1 MNIEPIIRVENLS
14 AVFPNGNGGLKALD
28 KLSFMVYPRE
38 FVCVLGPSGG
48 GKSTLLRI
56 LSGLIPAS
64 DGVVYYQGYPVHAPQ
79 TGIGIVFQKA
89 NLMPW
94 RNVIDNILLPLELSG
109 LPKVEARKKG
119 EELIDLVGLRG
130 FENSFPNAL
139 SGGMEQRVAI
149 ARALIH
155 DPELLLLD
163 EPFGALDALTR
174 EKMGYELMKIW
185 HARQKT
191 VIMVTH
197 SISEAI
203 YLSDRIM
210 VLSNRPGRIRLDI
223 EVKLSRPRDEWSR
236 YDQRYMEVARSVR
249 AQIEDS

>member
-1 MNIEPIIRVENLS
+1 MQTL
-14 AVFPNGNGGLKALD
+14 ALGL
-28 KLSFMVYPRE
+28 
-38 FVCVLGPSGG
+38 
-48 GKSTLLRI
+48 
-56 LSGLIPAS
+56 
-64 DGVVYYQGYPVHAPQ
+64 
-79 TGIGIVFQKA
+79 
-89 NLMPW
+89 
-94 RNVIDNILLPLELSG
+94 
-109 LPKVEARKKG
+109 
-119 EELIDLVGLRG
+119 
-130 FENSFPNAL
+130 
-139 SGGMEQRVAI
+139 
-149 ARALIH
+149 
-155 DPELLLLD
+155 
-163 EPFGALDALTR
+163 GALPVYFLAR

>member
-1 MNIEPIIRVENLS
+1 MDGEPIIRVENLS
-14 AVFPNGNGGLKALD
+14 AVFPNGNGGLKALE
-28 KLSFMVYPRE
+28 KLTFEVFSRE

-64 DGVVYYQGYPVHAPQ
+64 YGQVYYQGNPVRAPQ
-79 TGIGIVFQKA
+79 SGIGIVFQKA

-94 RNVIDNILLPLELSG
+94 RNVLDNIMLPLELSG
-109 LPKVEARKKG
+109 MAKAESRKKG
-119 EELIDLVGLRG
+119 QEMIELVGLQG
-130 FENSFPNAL
+130 FESSYPGEL

-185 HARQKT
+185 QARQKT

-210 VLSNRPGRIRLDI
+210 VLSKRPGRIRLDI
-223 EVKLSRPRDEWSR
+223 DVKLPRPRDEWSR

>member
-1 MNIEPIIRVENLS
+1 VENLS

-64 DGVVYYQGYPVHAPQ
+64 DGVVYYQGSPVHAPQ
-79 TGIGIVFQKA
+79 SGIGIVFQKA

-94 RNVIDNILLPLELSG
+94 RSVIDNILLPLELSG
-109 LPKVEARKKG
+109 LPKVEARKMG

-130 FENSFPNAL
+130 FENSFPNEL

-236 YDQRYMEVARSVR
+236 YDQRYMEVAQSVR